1 MAENMQKSDVAKR
14 EEEILAFWKE
24 RDIFK
29 KTLAKTSPKGEF
41 VFYEGPPTANG
52 LPGIHHLESRAFKDA
67 IPRYRTMR
75 GYHVRRKAGWDTH
88 GIPVELEVE
97 KKLGFKSKKDIEG
110 YGVVEFNKKCK
121 ESVLQYIEQWKTF
134 TDRIAFWVDHDDTY
148 FTFDNDY
155 IESVWNILKKA
166 HERKL
171 LYKDYK
177 VVPWC
182 PRCGTALSSHEVAQ
196 GYDEAKDPSIYVKF
210 KLRNPEKLGIQG
222 NAYLLVWTTTPW
234 TLPGNVALAV
244 RDDIE
249 YVGWTESL
257 NETLIIAAP
266 RFNAVGI
273 QAVTSYQFSGSKLVG
288 LEYESL
294 FPYLAQSLP
303 RDQSEALERAY
314 KVYAAEFVS
323 TEDGTGIVHTA
334 VMYGADDFELGTRVG
349 LPKHHLVG
357 EDGKFLQAAG
367 DLAGKFV
374 KDADADVIA
383 DLADRKLLYKKETIT
398 HTYPFCWRCKT
409 PLIYYARDSWYIAMS
424 RIKNDLIRE
433 NKKIHWEPEH
443 VREGRFGEWLRD
455 LKDWAISRS
464 RYWGTPLP
472 IWECGKCKN
481 IDVIGSF
488 AELKEKTGRIPD
500 DMHRPYVD
508 ELVYSCESCT
518 GEMRRVPEVL
528 DVWFDS
534 GAMPFAQDHHPFDY
548 AQGKPF
554 EEKELPYPADY
565 ICEAIDQTRGW
576 FYTLHAIGGI
586 TGRGKAFRNVICL
599 GHILDAKGKKMSKSL
614 GNIVE
619 PNAVLAKY
627 GADAL
632 RYFMYTVNA
641 PGDSKNFDERIVD
654 EIVKK
659 NIGRLGNVLSFYQ
672 LYADPIGNPSGYNG
686 AGGTPRS
693 NKSQHVLDRW
703 ILARLESLVRDTTEG
718 YENYQLDRATRP
730 LADFIDDLSV
740 WYLRRSRDRFK
751 NDGADKKAA
760 LSTLRWVLFVL
771 PHLMAPAMPF
781 FAEHLFQA
789 VREDNDEESVH
800 LAEWPF
806 EASAKKG
813 GWLASLFGT
822 KPDPVLAEMKTA
834 REVVTKALEAR
845 QQAGVKVRQ
854 PLQRLAIPHT
864 LSEELRSVIADEV
877 NVKEVITKE
886 IFGLDTNITPELKV
900 EGLVREFVRAVQA
913 ARREAKMHPRDKARI
928 IYRATEEETSAIAKF
943 EKQILSATNSLELE
957 QGNVEGVIV
966 ERISSP
972 SKLEARS

>member
-1 MAENMQKSDVAKR
+1 MAENKEKSDVAKR
-14 EEEILAFWKE
+14 EEETLAWWKE
-24 RDIFK
+24 RGIFK
-29 KTLAKTSPKGEF
+29 KTLAKPAPKGEF

-97 KKLGFKSKKDIEG
+97 KKLGFKSKKDIEA
-110 YGVVEFNKKCK
+110 YGVAKFNAKCK
-121 ESVLQYIEQWKTF
+121 ESVLQYIDEWKRF

-182 PRCGTALSSHEVAQ
+182 PRCGTGLSSHEVAQ
-196 GYDEAKDPSIYVKF
+196 GYEEAKDPSIYVKF
-210 KLRNPEKLGIQG
+210 KLKNSPSTPLGTSEYFL
-222 NAYLLVWTTTPW
+222 AWTTTPW

-244 RDDIE
+244 GSEVTYVKAEIDGE
-249 YVGWTESL
+249 YVWLAKSRLAE
-257 NETLIIAAP
+257 IASDANIVDEKKG
-266 RFNAVGI
+266 RD
-273 QAVTSYQFSGSKLVG
+273 LVG
-288 LEYESL
+288 RSYEPL

-303 RDQSEALERAY
+303 RDQGEALERAY
-314 KVYAAEFVS
+314 KVYAADFVS

-334 VMYGADDFELGTRVG
+334 VMYGADDFELGTKVG
-349 LPKHHLVG
+349 LPKYHLVG
-357 EDGKFLQAAG
+357 EDGTFLQAAG
-367 DLAGKFV
+367 ELAGRFV

-383 DLADRKLLYKKETIT
+383 DLADRKLLFKKEAIT

-472 IWECGKCKN
+472 IWECQKCKK

-500 DMHRPYVD
+500 DVHRPYVD
-508 ELVYSCESCT
+508 ELTYPCRSCLPAEALAKAGD

-534 GAMPFAQDHHPFDY
+534 GAMPFAQDHFPFLT
-548 AQGKPF
+548 
-554 EEKELPYPADY
+554 KEILYPADY

-599 GHILDAKGKKMSKSL
+599 GHVLDAKGKKMSKSL

-619 PNAVLAKY
+619 PSAVLAKY

-659 NIGRLGNVLSFYQ
+659 NIGRLGNVLSFYL
-672 LYADPIGNPSGYNG
+672 LYADE
-686 AGGTPRS
+686 TPRGS
-693 NKSQHVLDRW
+693 GSSHVLDRW

-718 YENYQLDRATRP
+718 YENYQLDKATRP

-751 NDGADKKAA
+751 NDDAGKEAA

-771 PHLMAPAMPF
+771 SHLMAPAMPF

-877 NVKEVITKE
+877 NVKEVVTKDS
-886 IFGLDTNITPELKV
+886 FGLDTNITPELKE

-913 ARREAKMHPRDKARI
+913 ARREAKMQPREKVRI
-928 IYRATEEETSAIAKF
+928 TYRATAEEVQAILKF
-943 EKQILSATNSLELE
+943 KKEILSATNSLELE

-966 ERISSP
+966 ERVDAT